1 MSYSSSPAKVT
12 RPVLADV
19 LRRERLFKQIDSYR
33 TRPITWVAGPAGSG
47 KTVLVSSYL
56 EDRKLPCLWYK
67 IDQGDNDPATF
78 FYYLGQAAKAAVPR
92 KRKPLPLLA
101 PEYLPGLEEFTFRYF
116 EDLFNRL
123 KPPFLV
129 VFDDYQELSESSL
142 LHSVMRN
149 GLTRL
154 PQGINVMFLSRH
166 DPLPGFSRIRASRD
180 LGQLGGED
188 LNLTL
193 EEFTTI
199 LRMTGKTKL
208 TRQAINNLYQRLGG
222 WPAGLILLLERQRIL
237 GSDFTSFDAASAE
250 SIFDY
255 FGEEILDKIDPETR
269 NFYYKTSFLPRM
281 TPHMAER
288 LTGIERAGEILSYL
302 SRRNLFT
309 EKHFEA
315 EPVYSYHPL
324 FREFLQEQARSTLKK
339 KEQRNLMRDAADI
352 LADQELYEDAVD
364 LFNLA
369 ADWEGLM
376 MLAVQRAPILIAQ
389 GRHQTLCGWIE
400 KVPLENRERNPWIN
414 YWYAEG
420 LLPFDLYAARGSF
433 TRAYD
438 EFLKRDDPAGTFLAW
453 AGVVETYNYDWGD
466 FQPLDHWIEELEN
479 ILSHFKDFP
488 SREIESKV
496 VLGMFTAL
504 MYRQPYFNKTAIW
517 GERASQLIER
527 PVDKDQ
533 QIMIGNQLLHSFYWI
548 GDVFKSEAIIKALM
562 PRIQSPDAMP
572 LSKIYFFSF
581 KAAVEWMTGDIEKSD
596 RSTMAGLELAE
607 KSGIHYWDLFLL
619 GFKTCCALSSGNL
632 QEAGT
637 LIDRMKPLVNP
648 DRLMTHMQFRF
659 VTAWEALLRKNDSV
673 AIRDAA
679 LCVELSRKAGV
690 RYSLVV
696 CLIFQAQVLLASGN
710 PKEALDSL
718 DEGIRLALEFAGSEK
733 KIAPMVRFLYFQV
746 LSHLAMVQGKD
757 KKALGLI
764 RQLMEF
770 GRERRLVNVPGAHL
784 EILSRLCAKAMQAEI
799 EEDYVR
805 TMINKCNLVPVGP
818 HEDLDKWPWPMRI
831 FTLGQFRVEVEG
843 KDLAFKGKIQ
853 QKPLSLL
860 KLLLSQGGY
869 EVPQDTITDLMWPNA
884 DGDMAH
890 TAFTTTLHRLRK
902 LIGVKDALIFK
913 EGKLSLNPCVCWL
926 DVKAFEGFC
935 EKHLERLSRKVTP
948 SELVEMG
955 ERLLGLYAGPFL
967 PDDQAQPWSGAAR
980 SENRSRYLALLRGIA
995 LNYRILGQ
1003 WKKAAEFLEI
1013 TINED
1018 GTFEDD
1024 YCDLMKCYLTL
1035 KQRTKALAVYHRC
1048 VSALSESIGVKP
1060 SRNMVI
1066 LYERALSQT

>member
-19 LRRERLFKQIDSYR
+19 LRRERLFKQIDGYR

-369 ADWEGLM
+369 QDWEGLM

-818 HEDLDKWPWPMRI
+818 HEDLDKWPWPMRV

-926 DVKAFEGFC
+926 DVKAFEGFS

-948 SELVEMG
+948 SELMETG

-1048 VSALSESIGVKP
+1048 VSALNESIGVKP

>member
-1 MSYSSSPAKVT
+1 MSMSSSPAKVT

-33 TRPITWVAGPAGSG
+33 SRPITWVAGPAGSG

-78 FYYLGQAAKAAVPR
+78 FYYLGQAAKVAVPR

-123 KPPFLV
+123 KSPFFI
-129 VFDDYQELSESSL
+129 VFDDYQELSETSP
-142 LHSVMRN
+142 LHSVIRN
-149 GLTRL
+149 GLTRI
-154 PQGINVMFLSRH
+154 PQGINVMFVSRH
-166 DPLPGFSRIRASRD
+166 DPLPGFSRLRASRN
-180 LGQLGGED
+180 LGQLGGDD

-193 EEFTTI
+193 DEFTNI
-199 LRMTGKTKL
+199 LKMTGKRKL
-208 TRQAINNLYQRLGG
+208 TQKATNGLYKRLGG
-222 WPAGLILLLERQRIL
+222 WPAGLILLLERERLL
-237 GSDFTSFDAASAE
+237 GSDISAFDAESAE
-250 SIFDY
+250 DIFDY

-269 NFYYKTSFLPRM
+269 NFYIKTSFLPRM
-281 TPHMAER
+281 TPQMAER
-288 LTGIERAGEILSYL
+288 LTGIERAGDILSYL

-309 EKHFEA
+309 EKHFET

-339 KEQRNLMRDAADI
+339 KELRNLMRDAADI
-352 LADQELYEDAVD
+352 LADQQLYEDAAD

-369 ADWEGLM
+369 QDWEGLM
-376 MLAVQRAPILIAQ
+376 MLAVQRAPVLIAQ
-389 GRHQTLCGWIE
+389 GRHRTLCGWIE
-400 KVPLENRERNPWIN
+400 KAPFENRERNPWIN
-414 YWYAEG
+414 YWYAAG
-420 LLPFDLYAARGSF
+420 LLPFDLYAARGNF

-438 EFLKRDDPAGTFLAW
+438 EFLRRDDPAGTFLAW

-466 FQPLDHWIEELEN
+466 FQPLDHWIEELER

-504 MYRQPYFNKTAIW
+504 MYRQPYFNKTAVW
-517 GERASQLIER
+517 GERARELIER

-548 GDVFKSEAIIKALM
+548 GDVFKSEAIITVLM
-562 PRIQSPDAMP
+562 PRIQSPEAMP
-572 LSKIYFFSF
+572 LSTIYFYSF
-581 KAAVEWMTGDIEKSD
+581 KAAFEWMTGDIEESN
-596 RSTMAGLELAE
+596 RSTMAGLELTE

-619 GFKTCCALSSGNL
+619 GFRTCCALSSGSL
-632 QEAGT
+632 EEARA
-637 LIDRMKPLVNP
+637 LIDRMEPLVNP

-659 VTAWEALLRKNDSV
+659 LTAWEALLRKDNNV
-673 AIRDAA
+673 AVREAG

-710 PKEALDSL
+710 LKEALRSL

-733 KIAPMVRFLYFQV
+733 KIAPLVRFLYFQIV
-746 LSHLAMVQGKD
+746 SHLAMIQGKE
-757 KKALGLI
+757 KKALALI
-764 RQLMEF
+764 GQLMEF
-770 GRERRLVNVPGAHL
+770 GRERRLINVPGAQSEVL
-784 EILSRLCAKAMQAEI
+784 AQLCAKAMQAHI

-805 TMINKCNLVPVGP
+805 TLINKCNLVPVGP

-831 FTLGQFRVEVEG
+831 FTLGQFRVEVGG
-843 KDLAFKGKIQ
+843 KDLVFKGKIQ

-860 KLLLSQGGY
+860 KLLLSMGGY
-869 EVPQDTITDLMWPNA
+869 EVPQDEIIDLMWPNA

-902 LIGVKDALIFK
+902 LIGIKEALILK
-913 EGKLSLNPCVCWL
+913 EGKLSLNPVLWWF
-926 DVKAFEGFC
+926 DARAFAGVVEKAL
-935 EKHLERLSRKVTP
+935 EKLEKKVSP
-948 SELVEMG
+948 SELREITNRVLDFYG
-955 ERLLGLYAGPFL
+955 GHFL
-967 PDDQAQPWSGAAR
+967 SADTILSWTTAKR
-980 SENRSRYLALLRGIA
+980 SELKSEYLLFLRRVV
-995 LNYRILGQ
+995 LSYRILGK
-1003 WKKAAEFLEI
+1003 WKMAADFLEK
-1013 TINED
+1013 TISED
-1018 GTFEDD
+1018 ASFEED
-1024 YCDLMKCYLTL
+1024 YCDLMECYLKL
-1035 KQRTKALAVYHRC
+1035 SQRSKALAVYHRC
-1048 VSALSESIGVKP
+1048 VAALDETIGVKP
-1060 SRNMVI
+1060 SRNMI
-1066 LYERALSQT
+1066 ALYERALSQT

>member
-12 RPVLADV
+12 KPVLTDV
-19 LRRERLFKQIDSYR
+19 LNRERLFKQIDSYR
-33 TRPITWVAGPAGSG
+33 SRPITWVAGPAGSG

-56 EDRKLPCLWYK
+56 EDRKLPCLWYR

-78 FYYLGQAAKAAVPR
+78 FYYLGQAAKVAVPR

-123 KPPFLV
+123 KSPFFI
-129 VFDDYQELSESSL
+129 VFDDYQELSETSL
-142 LHSVMRN
+142 LHSVIRN

-154 PQGINVMFLSRH
+154 PQGINVMFVSRH
-166 DPLPGFSRIRASRD
+166 EPLPGFSRMRASRD

-222 WPAGLILLLERQRIL
+222 WPAGLILLLERERIL
-237 GSDFTSFDAASAE
+237 GSDISSFDAASAE

-281 TPHMAER
+281 TPQMAER
-288 LTGIERAGEILSYL
+288 LTGIERAGDILSYL

-315 EPVYSYHPL
+315 EPVYSYHPM
-324 FREFLQEQARSTLKK
+324 FREFLQEQARSTLRK

-352 LADQELYEDAVD
+352 LADQQHYEDAAD

-369 ADWEGLM
+369 QDWEGLM
-376 MLAVQRAPILIAQ
+376 MLAVQRAPVLIAQ
-389 GRHQTLCGWIE
+389 GRHRTLCGWIE
-400 KVPLENRERNPWIN
+400 KAPLENRERNPWIN
-414 YWYAEG
+414 YWYAAG
-420 LLPFDLYAARGSF
+420 LLPFDLYSARGSF

-453 AGVVETYNYDWGD
+453 AGVVETYNYDWDD
-466 FQPLDHWIEELEN
+466 FQPLDHWIEELER

-504 MYRQPYFNKTAIW
+504 MYRQPYFNKTAVW
-517 GERASQLIER
+517 GERARELIER

-548 GDVFKSEAIIKALM
+548 GDVFKSEAIITVLM
-562 PRIQSPDAMP
+562 PRIQSTDAMP
-572 LSKIYFFSF
+572 LSIIYFYSF
-581 KAAVEWMTGDIEKSD
+581 KAAFEWMTGDIEESN
-596 RSTMAGLELAE
+596 RSTMAGLELTE

-619 GFKTCCALSSGNL
+619 GFRTCCALSSGNL
-632 QEAGT
+632 EEART
-637 LIDRMKPLVNP
+637 LIDRMEPLVNP

-659 VTAWEALLRKNDSV
+659 LTAWEALLRKDNHV
-673 AIRDAA
+673 AVRDAA

-710 PKEALDSL
+710 LKGALESL

-733 KIAPMVRFLYFQV
+733 KIAPLVRFLYLQIV
-746 LSHLAMVQGKD
+746 SHLAMIQGKD
-757 KKALGLI
+757 KKALILI

-770 GRERRLVNVPGAHL
+770 GRERRLVNVPGTHSEVMAQ
-784 EILSRLCAKAMQAEI
+784 LCAKAMQAHI

-805 TMINKCNLVPVGP
+805 TVINKCNLVPIGP
-818 HEDLDKWPWPMRI
+818 HEDLGKWPWPMRI
-831 FTLGQFRVEVEG
+831 FTLGQFKVEVGG
-843 KDLAFKGKIQ
+843 KNLVFKGKIQ

-860 KLLLSQGGY
+860 KLLLSLGGY
-869 EVPQDTITDLMWPNA
+869 EVPQDEITDLMWPNA

-902 LIGVKDALIFK
+902 LIGIREALVLR
-913 EGKLSLNPCVCWL
+913 EGKLSLNPVVCWL
-926 DVKAFEGFC
+926 DINAFKGLV
-935 EKHLERLSRKVTP
+935 EKSLEKLSKKVTS
-948 SELVEMG
+948 SELREISNRV
-955 ERLLGLYAGPFL
+955 LKLYSGPFL
-967 PDDQAQPWSGAAR
+967 PEDQVHSWTAPRR
-980 SENRSRYLALLRGIA
+980 SETRNLYLTFLRRVA

-1003 WKKAAEFLEI
+1003 WKNAADFLERTI
-1013 TINED
+1013 TED
-1018 GTFEDD
+1018 GKFEED
-1024 YCDLMKCYLTL
+1024 YRDLMECYLKL
-1035 KQRTKALAVYHRC
+1035 KQRPRALTVYHRC
-1048 VSALSESIGVKP
+1048 VAALSDTIGVKP
-1060 SRNMVI
+1060 SKDMVA

>member
-1 MSYSSSPAKVT
+1 MNYTSSPAKVT

-33 TRPITWVAGPAGSG
+33 SRPITWVAGPAGSG

-56 EDRKLPCLWYK
+56 ENRKLPCLWYR

-78 FYYLGQAAKAAVPR
+78 FYYLGQAAKIAVPR

-123 KPPFLV
+123 KSPFYI

-142 LHSVMRN
+142 LHSVIRN

-154 PQGINVMFLSRH
+154 PQGINVMFVSRH
-166 DPLPGFSRIRASRD
+166 DPLPGFSRMRASRD

-188 LNLTL
+188 LKLTL

-199 LRMTGKTKL
+199 LKMTGKTKL
-208 TRQAINNLYQRLGG
+208 TKQAINIIYQRLGG
-222 WPAGLILLLERQRIL
+222 WPAGLILLLERARIL
-237 GSDFTSFDAASAE
+237 GSDISSFDVASAE

-269 NFYYKTSFLPRM
+269 NFYFKTSFLPRM
-281 TPHMAER
+281 TPQMAER
-288 LTGIERAGEILSYL
+288 LTGIERAGDILSYL
-302 SRRNLFT
+302 SRHNLFT
-309 EKHFEA
+309 EKHFET

-352 LADQELYEDAVD
+352 LADQQLYEDAAD

-369 ADWEGLM
+369 QDWEGLM
-376 MLAVQRAPILIAQ
+376 MLAVQRAPVLIAQ
-389 GRHQTLCGWIE
+389 GRHRTLCSWIE
-400 KVPLENRERNPWIN
+400 KAPLENRERNPWIN
-414 YWYAEG
+414 YWYAAG

-433 TRAYD
+433 NRAYD
-438 EFLKRDDPAGTFLAW
+438 EFLRRDDPAGTFLAW

-466 FQPLDHWIEELEN
+466 FQPLDHWIEELER

-517 GERASQLIER
+517 GERARQLIER

-548 GDVFKSEAIIKALM
+548 GDVFKSEAIIKVLM
-562 PRIQSPDAMP
+562 PRIQSSDAMP
-572 LSKIYFFSF
+572 LSTIYFYSF
-581 KAAVEWMTGDIEKSD
+581 KAAFEWMIGDIEESN
-596 RSTMAGLELAE
+596 RSTKAGLELAE
-607 KSGIHYWDLFLL
+607 ESGIHYWDLFLL
-619 GFKTCCALSSGNL
+619 GFRTCCALSSGNL
-632 QEAGT
+632 EEART
-637 LIDRMKPLVNP
+637 LLERMEPLVNP

-659 VTAWEALLRKNDSV
+659 LTAWEALLRKDNNV
-673 AIRDAA
+673 AARDAA
-679 LCVELSRKAGV
+679 LSVELSRKAGV

-696 CLIFQAQVLLASGN
+696 CLIFQAQVLLASENLKG
-710 PKEALDSL
+710 ALESL
-718 DEGIRLALEFAGSEK
+718 DESIRLALEFAGSEK
-733 KIAPMVRFLYFQV
+733 KIAPLVRFLYLQII
-746 LSHLAMVQGKD
+746 SHLAMIQGKD
-757 KKALGLI
+757 KKALSLI

-770 GRERRLVNVPGAHL
+770 GRERRLVNVPGANS
-784 EILSRLCAKAMQAEI
+784 EILAQLCAKALQTYI

-805 TMINKCNLVPVGP
+805 TVINKSNLVPVGP
-818 HEDLDKWPWPMRI
+818 QEDLDKWPWPMRI
-831 FTLGQFRVEVEG
+831 FVLGQFRVEVGG
-843 KDLAFKGKIQ
+843 KDLVFKGKIQ

-860 KLLLSQGGY
+860 KLLLSLGGY
-869 EVPQDTITDLMWPNA
+869 EVPQDEITDLMWPTA

-890 TAFTTTLHRLRK
+890 TSFTTTLHRLRK
-902 LIGVKDALIFK
+902 LIGIRDALLLK
-913 EGKLSLNPCVCWL
+913 EGKLSLNPAVCWI
-926 DVKAFEGFC
+926 DINAFKGFV
-935 EKHLERLSRKVTP
+935 EKSIERLDKKVT
-948 SELVEMG
+948 SKELRAISCRVLE
-955 ERLLGLYAGPFL
+955 LYGGPYL
-967 PDDQAQPWSGAAR
+967 PDDSTPSWTSARR
-980 SENRSRYLALLRGIA
+980 SEIRNLYLTFLRRVALK
-995 LNYRILGQ
+995 YRILGQ
-1003 WKKAAEFLEI
+1003 WKNAADFLEK
-1013 TINED
+1013 TVTED
-1018 GTFEDD
+1018 GSFEED
-1024 YCDLMKCYLTL
+1024 YCDLMVCYLKL
-1035 KQRTKALAVYHRC
+1035 KQRSKALTVYHRC
-1048 VSALSESIGVKP
+1048 VTALSETLGVKP
-1060 SRNMVI
+1060 SKDMVA
-1066 LYERALSQT
+1066 LYEKALSQS